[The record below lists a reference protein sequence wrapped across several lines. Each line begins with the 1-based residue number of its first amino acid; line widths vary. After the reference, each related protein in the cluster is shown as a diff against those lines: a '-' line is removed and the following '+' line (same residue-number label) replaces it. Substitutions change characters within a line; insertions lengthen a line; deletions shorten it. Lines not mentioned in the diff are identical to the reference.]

1 MLKIDDG
8 RVLKIQNTVLSSIAF
23 VSLFVTSVFYSGIFF
38 GNGVLYFLKSY
49 LNYFQGNL
57 LISL

>member
-23 VSLFVTSVFYSGIFF
+23 VSLFVTSVFYSWIFF
-38 GNGVLYFLKSY
+38 REWGFILFKI
-49 LNYFQGNL
+49 L
-57 LISL
+57 LELFPRETPY